1 MLPAPKPAIVRSEV
15 RYAPLARFDARDHVG
30 LRPVHQLIGEA
41 LHAVG
46 ERAGLRRLQGQT
58 LGDLTVP
65 DQLDDPGHHPY
76 ELVVFAPQ
84 LGEQPDFVLRHEL
97 QAVEVIAE
105 LVQLAQG
112 SGERR
117 LLGYQKGGGHAVEL
131 RGRVVLELA
140 VGGDLALQ
148 RHHFLRVALDPRQH
162 LEADRADRDQ

>member
-1 MLPAPKPAIVRSEV
+1 MRSASGPACAARKAGPSVTLPSRISSATLATTRMNLS
-15 RYAPLARFDARDHVG
+15 YSPL
-30 LRPVHQLIGEA
+30 P
-41 LHAVG
+41 
-46 ERAGLRRLQGQT
+46 
-58 LGDLTVP
+58 P
-65 DQLDDPGHHPY
+65 PY
-76 ELVVFAPQ
+76 KLVVFAPQ